1 MLAARGSPGLIR
13 INMKTL
19 VVIVI
24 ALVAVLVVGA
34 LLHFLM
40 RYLPLD

>member
-1 MLAARGSPGLIR
+1 MLEARGDAGLIR

-19 VVIVI
+19 AVIVI
-24 ALVAVLVVGA
+24 AVVAALVVGA
-34 LLHFLM
+34 LLYFLM